1 MGCTNLLPPYTGQPS
16 VESLFV
22 SNLMHLSI
30 NPTACTLY
38 DDHAFKVWHQ
48 RWDQRK
54 FTIQA
59 IHVVFETTNFLSYQ

>member
-1 MGCTNLLPPYTGQPS
+1 MGCSNLIPLYTGQPF
-16 VESLFV
+16 VESLLV

-30 NPTACTLY
+30 NTTELY

-48 RWDQRK
+48 RWDQSK